1 VDVAVSSEVSE
12 GLRVEEASEED
23 EEGEDEETAPLLERS
38 GEPQLER
45 IPTNKRAGPTYRE
58 CFIFN

>member
-45 IPTNKRAGPTYRE
+45 MPTNKRAGPT
-58 CFIFN
+58 